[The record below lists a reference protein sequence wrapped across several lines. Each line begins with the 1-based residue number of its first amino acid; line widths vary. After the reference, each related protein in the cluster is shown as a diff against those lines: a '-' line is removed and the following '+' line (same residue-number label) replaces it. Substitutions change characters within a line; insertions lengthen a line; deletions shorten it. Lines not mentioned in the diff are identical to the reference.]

1 MCLTKQMEFNRGV
14 NGKDGVIVYKGQN
27 RQANLQKRKIKI

>member
-1 MCLTKQMEFNRGV
+1 MEFNRGV

-27 RQANLQKRKIKI
+27 RQANLQKRNG